1 MHRTRKG
8 RPLRAASRHAM
19 ERTDLAPSVRIGT
32 AYLASFSLPLVFF
45 ELGFFL
51 SGMGITLK
59 RRPPR
64 VG

>member
-1 MHRTRKG
+1 
-8 RPLRAASRHAM
+8 M